1 MALDKVVDSAALD
14 ARLTSIADAIRS
26 KGGTTDQLTLA
37 GMVDAINA
45 IQTGENEIA
54 QFIENKITNFSNE
67 ELTAISDYGL
77 AGKDNIQS
85 LYIPNVVSVGGY
97 AFDGCET
104 ITEMHFEKHITFKSE
119 KRPYMALRGAQNAVK
134 IEFNDGFTISM
145 SHVFYNMTNL
155 KAVIIRGNNVSQL
168 NYGNAFNGS
177 SIANGTGYIYVP
189 AVLVDQYKAATNWVT
204 FADQIRA
211 IEDYPEITG
220 GAV

>member
-1 MALDKVVDSAALD
+1 MATAESVKQKIQGLISNANNTTGNTD
-14 ARLTSIADAIRS
+14 ATLTNAVNSLIA
-26 KGGTTDQLTLA
+26 GFG
-37 GMVDAINA
+37 
-45 IQTGENEIA
+45 TGENEIV

-77 AGKDNIQS
+77 AGKTNMQS

-104 ITEMHFEKHITFKSE
+104 ITEIHFEKHITFKSE
-119 KRPYMALRGAQNAVK
+119 KLPYMALRGAKNAVK
-134 IEFNDGFTISM
+134 IEFNDGFTVLM
-145 SHVFYNMTNL
+145 SYVFYNMTNL
-155 KAVIIRGNNVSQL
+155 KAVIIRGDNVSQL
-168 NYGNAFNGS
+168 NSGNHFNSS
-177 SIANGTGYIYVP
+177 SIENGTGYIYVP

-204 FADQIRA
+204 IADQIRA

>member
-1 MALDKVVDSAALD
+1 MALTDK
-14 ARLTSIADAIRS
+14 LTNIADAIRS

-45 IQTGENEIA
+45 IQTGENEIV

-67 ELTAISDYGL
+67 ELTAISDFGL

-97 AFDGCET
+97 AFDSCDT
-104 ITEMHFEKHITFKSE
+104 ITEIHFEKHITFKSE
-119 KRPYMALRGAQNAVK
+119 KRPYMALRGAENAVK

-145 SHVFYNMTNL
+145 SYVFYNMMNL
-155 KAVIIRGNNVSQL
+155 KAVIIRGDNVSQL
-168 NYGNAFNGS
+168 SNGNTFNGS

-204 FADQIRA
+204 IADQIRA

>member
-1 MALDKVVDSAALD
+1 MATAESVKQKIQGLISNANNTTGNTD
-14 ARLTSIADAIRS
+14 ATLTNAVNSLIA
-26 KGGTTDQLTLA
+26 GFG
-37 GMVDAINA
+37 
-45 IQTGENEIA
+45 TGENEIV

-77 AGKDNIQS
+77 AGKTNMQS

-104 ITEMHFEKHITFKSE
+104 ITEIHFEKHITFKSE
-119 KRPYMALRGAQNAVK
+119 KWPFMALRGANNAVK
-134 IEFNDGFTISM
+134 IEFNDGFTVLM
-145 SHVFYNMTNL
+145 SYVFYNMTNL
-155 KAVIIRGNNVSQL
+155 KAVIIRGDNVSQL
-168 NYGNAFNGS
+168 NNGNHFTGS

-204 FADQIRA
+204 IADQIRA

>member
-1 MALDKVVDSAALD
+1 MALTDK
-14 ARLTSIADAIRS
+14 LTNIADAIRS

-45 IQTGENEIA
+45 IQTGENEIV

-67 ELTAISDYGL
+67 ELTAISDFGL

-97 AFDGCET
+97 AFDGCDA
-104 ITEMHFEKHITFKSE
+104 ITEIHFEKHITFKSE
-119 KRPYMALRGAQNAVK
+119 KRPYMALRGAKNAVK
-134 IEFNDGFTISM
+134 IEFNDGFTILM
-145 SHVFYNMTNL
+145 SYVFYNMTNL
-155 KAVIIRGNNVSQL
+155 KAVIIRGDNVSQL
-168 NYGNAFNGS
+168 SNGNTFNDS
-177 SIANGTGYIYVP
+177 AIAKGTGYIYVP

-204 FADQIRA
+204 IADQIRA

>member
-1 MALDKVVDSAALD
+1 MALDKVVDSAVLD
-14 ARLTSIADAIRS
+14 AQLTSIADAIRS

-37 GMVDAINA
+37 GMVDAIHA
-45 IQTGENEIA
+45 IQTGENEIV

-97 AFDGCET
+97 AFDGCDT
-104 ITEMHFEKHITFKSE
+104 ITEIHFEKHITFKSE
-119 KRPYMALRGAQNAVK
+119 KRPYMALKGAENAVK
-134 IEFNDGFTISM
+134 IEFNDGFTTLM
-145 SHVFYNMTNL
+145 SYVFYNMTNL
-155 KAVIIRGNNVSQL
+155 KAVIIRGDNVSQL
-168 NYGNAFNGS
+168 NDGKNFQGS

-204 FADQIRA
+204 IADQIRA

>member
-1 MALDKVVDSAALD
+1 MATAESVKQKIQGLISNANNTTGNTD
-14 ARLTSIADAIRS
+14 ATLTNAVNSLIA
-26 KGGTTDQLTLA
+26 GFG
-37 GMVDAINA
+37 
-45 IQTGENEIA
+45 TGENEIV

-77 AGKDNIQS
+77 AGKTNMQS

-104 ITEMHFEKHITFKSE
+104 ITEIHFEKHITFKSE
-119 KRPYMALRGAQNAVK
+119 KWPYMALRGAKNAVK
-134 IEFNDGFTISM
+134 IEFNDGFTVLM
-145 SHVFYNMTNL
+145 SYLFYNMTNL
-155 KAVIIRGNNVSQL
+155 KAVIIRGDNVSQL
-168 NYGNAFNGS
+168 NSGNHFNGS

-189 AVLVDQYKAATNWVT
+189 VVLVDQYKAATNWVT
-204 FADQIRA
+204 IADQIRA

>member
-37 GMVDAINA
+37 GMVDAIHA
-45 IQTGENEIA
+45 IQTGENEIV

-97 AFDGCET
+97 AFDGCDT
-104 ITEMHFEKHITFKSE
+104 ITEIHFEKHITFKSE
-119 KRPYMALRGAQNAVK
+119 KRPYMALKGAENAVK
-134 IEFNDGFTISM
+134 IEFNDGFTILM
-145 SHVFYNMTNL
+145 SYVFYNMTNL
-155 KAVIIRGNNVSQL
+155 KAVIIRGDNVSQL
-168 NYGNAFNGS
+168 NDVKTFNGS

-204 FADQIRA
+204 IADQIRA

>member
-1 MALDKVVDSAALD
+1 MATAESVKQKIQGLISNANNTTGNTD
-14 ARLTSIADAIRS
+14 ATLTNAVNSLIA
-26 KGGTTDQLTLA
+26 GFG
-37 GMVDAINA
+37 
-45 IQTGENEIA
+45 TGENEIV

-77 AGKDNIQS
+77 AGKTNMQS

-104 ITEMHFEKHITFKSE
+104 ITEIHFEKHITFKSE
-119 KRPYMALRGAQNAVK
+119 KFPYMALKGAKNAVK
-134 IEFNDGFTISM
+134 IEFNDGFTILM
-145 SHVFYNMTNL
+145 SYVFYKMTNL
-155 KAVIIRGNNVSQL
+155 KAVIIRGDNVSQL
-168 NYGNAFNGS
+168 NNGNHFSGS

-204 FADQIRA
+204 IADQIRA

>member
-1 MALDKVVDSAALD
+1 MALTDK
-14 ARLTSIADAIRS
+14 LTNIADAIRS
-26 KGGTTDQLTLA
+26 KGSTTDQLTLA

-45 IQTGENEIA
+45 IQTGENEIV

-97 AFDGCET
+97 AFDGCEN
-104 ITEMHFEKHITFKSE
+104 ITEIHFEKHITFKSE
-119 KRPYMALRGAQNAVK
+119 KWPYMAFRGAKNVVK
-134 IEFNDGFTISM
+134 IEFNDGFTILM
-145 SHVFYNMTNL
+145 SYVFYKMTNL
-155 KAVIIRGNNVSQL
+155 KAVIIRGDNVSQL
-168 NYGNAFNGS
+168 NNVNHFSDS
-177 SIANGTGYIYVP
+177 SIENGTGYIYVP

-204 FADQIRA
+204 IADQIRA

>member
-1 MALDKVVDSAALD
+1 MALDKVVDSAVLD
-14 ARLTSIADAIRS
+14 AQLTSIADAIRS

-45 IQTGENEIA
+45 IQTGENEIV

-67 ELTAISDYGL
+67 ELTAISDFGL

-97 AFDGCET
+97 AFDSCDT
-104 ITEMHFEKHITFKSE
+104 ITEIHFEKHITFKSE
-119 KRPYMALRGAQNAVK
+119 KRPYMALRGAENAVK

-145 SHVFYNMTNL
+145 SYVFYNMMNL
-155 KAVIIRGNNVSQL
+155 KAVIIRGDNVSQL
-168 NYGNAFNGS
+168 SNGNTFNGS

-204 FADQIRA
+204 IADQIRA

>member
-1 MALDKVVDSAALD
+1 MALTDK
-14 ARLTSIADAIRS
+14 LTNIADAIRS

-45 IQTGENEIA
+45 IQTGENEIV

-67 ELTAISDYGL
+67 ELTAISDFGL

-97 AFDGCET
+97 AFDGCDA
-104 ITEMHFEKHITFKSE
+104 ITEIHFEKHITFKSE
-119 KRPYMALRGAQNAVK
+119 KLPYMALRGAKNAVK
-134 IEFNDGFTISM
+134 IEFNDGFTILM
-145 SHVFYNMTNL
+145 SYVFYNMTNL
-155 KAVIIRGNNVSQL
+155 KAVIIRGDNVSQL
-168 NYGNAFNGS
+168 SNGNTFNDS
-177 SIANGTGYIYVP
+177 AIAKGTGYIYVP

-204 FADQIRA
+204 IADQIRA

>member
-1 MALDKVVDSAALD
+1 MATAESVKQKIQGLISNANNTTGNTD
-14 ARLTSIADAIRS
+14 ATLTNAVNSLIA
-26 KGGTTDQLTLA
+26 GFG
-37 GMVDAINA
+37 
-45 IQTGENEIA
+45 TGENEIV

-77 AGKDNIQS
+77 AGKTNMQS

-104 ITEMHFEKHITFKSE
+104 ITEIHFEKHITFKSE
-119 KRPYMALRGAQNAVK
+119 RRPYMALRGAINAVK
-134 IEFNDGFTISM
+134 IEFNDGFTVLM
-145 SHVFYNMTNL
+145 SFVFSNMTNL
-155 KAVIIRGNNVSQL
+155 KAVIIRGDNVSQL
-168 NYGNAFNGS
+168 NNGNHFNGS

-204 FADQIRA
+204 IADQIRA

>member
-1 MALDKVVDSAALD
+1 MATAESVKQKIQGLISNANNTTGNTD
-14 ARLTSIADAIRS
+14 ATLTNAVNSLIA
-26 KGGTTDQLTLA
+26 GFG
-37 GMVDAINA
+37 
-45 IQTGENEIA
+45 TGENEIV

-77 AGKDNIQS
+77 AGKTNMQS

-104 ITEMHFEKHITFKSE
+104 ITEIHFEKHITFKSE
-119 KRPYMALRGAQNAVK
+119 KWPFMALRGAKNAVK
-134 IEFNDGFTISM
+134 IEFNDGFTVLM
-145 SHVFYNMTNL
+145 SYVFYNMTNL
-155 KAVIIRGNNVSQL
+155 KAVIIRGDNVSQL
-168 NYGNAFNGS
+168 NNGNHFTGS

-204 FADQIRA
+204 IADQIRA

>member
-1 MALDKVVDSAALD
+1 MALDKVVDSAVLD
-14 ARLTSIADAIRS
+14 AQLTSIADAIRS

-37 GMVDAINA
+37 GMVDAIHA
-45 IQTGENEIA
+45 IQTSENEIV

-104 ITEMHFEKHITFKSE
+104 ITEIHFEKHITFKSE
-119 KRPYMALRGAQNAVK
+119 KWPYMALKGALNAVK
-134 IEFNDGFTISM
+134 IEFNDGFTTLM
-145 SHVFYNMTNL
+145 SYVFYNMTNL
-155 KAVIIRGNNVSQL
+155 KAVIIRGDNVSQL
-168 NYGNAFNGS
+168 NSGNHFNGS

-204 FADQIRA
+204 IADQIRA

>member
-1 MALDKVVDSAALD
+1 MATAESVKQKIQGLISNANNTTGNTD
-14 ARLTSIADAIRS
+14 ATLTNAVNSLIA
-26 KGGTTDQLTLA
+26 GFG
-37 GMVDAINA
+37 
-45 IQTGENEIA
+45 TGENEIV

-77 AGKDNIQS
+77 AGKNNMQS

-104 ITEMHFEKHITFKSE
+104 ITEIHFEKHITFKSE
-119 KRPYMALRGAQNAVK
+119 KWPYMALRGAKNAVK
-134 IEFNDGFTISM
+134 IEFNDGFTVLM
-145 SHVFYNMTNL
+145 SYVFYNMTNL
-155 KAVIIRGNNVSQL
+155 KAVIIRGDNVSQL
-168 NYGNAFNGS
+168 NNGNHFNGS

-204 FADQIRA
+204 IADQIRA

>member
-1 MALDKVVDSAALD
+1 MATAESVKQKIQGLISNANNTTGNTD
-14 ARLTSIADAIRS
+14 ATLTNAVNSLIA
-26 KGGTTDQLTLA
+26 GFG
-37 GMVDAINA
+37 
-45 IQTGENEIA
+45 TGENEIV

-77 AGKDNIQS
+77 AGKTNMQS

-104 ITEMHFEKHITFKSE
+104 ITEIHFEKHITFKSE
-119 KRPYMALRGAQNAVK
+119 KWPFMALRGAKNAVK
-134 IEFNDGFTISM
+134 IEFNDGFTVLM
-145 SHVFYNMTNL
+145 SYVFYNMTNL
-155 KAVIIRGNNVSQL
+155 KAVIIRGDNVSQL
-168 NYGNAFNGS
+168 NNVNHFSGS
-177 SIANGTGYIYVP
+177 PIANGTGYIYVP

-204 FADQIRA
+204 IADQIRA

>member
-1 MALDKVVDSAALD
+1 MALTDK
-14 ARLTSIADAIRS
+14 LTNIADAIRS

-45 IQTGENEIA
+45 IQTGKNEIA

-67 ELTAISDYGL
+67 ELTAISDYGF

-97 AFDGCET
+97 AFDGCDA
-104 ITEMHFEKHITFKSE
+104 ITEIHFEKHITFKSE
-119 KRPYMALRGAQNAVK
+119 KWPYMAFKGAENVVK
-134 IEFNDGFTISM
+134 IEFNDGFTILM
-145 SHVFYNMTNL
+145 SYVFYNMTNL
-155 KAVIIRGNNVSQL
+155 KAVIIRGDNVSQL
-168 NYGNAFNGS
+168 NNGNNFSGS

-204 FADQIRA
+204 IADQIRA

>member
-1 MALDKVVDSAALD
+1 MALTDK
-14 ARLTSIADAIRS
+14 LTNIADAIRS
-26 KGGTTDQLTLA
+26 KGSTTDQLTLA

-77 AGKDNIQS
+77 AGKDNMQS

-104 ITEMHFEKHITFKSE
+104 ITEIHFEKHITFKS
-119 KRPYMALRGAQNAVK
+119 KKHPYMALRGAKNAVK
-134 IEFNDGFTISM
+134 IEFNDGFTASM
-145 SHVFYNMTNL
+145 SYVFYNMTNL
-155 KAVIIRGNNVSQL
+155 KAVIIRGDNVSQL
-168 NYGNAFNGS
+168 SNGNHFSGS

-204 FADQIRA
+204 IADQIRA